1 MKSLTKWE
9 LAKQLQ
15 QSQPDLTQQRLVDI
29 IDTLADLV
37 ICHFVDGGGP
47 VTVRGFGR
55 LRVVRRAAF
64 TGAHPKTGE
73 PYVHEASK
81 RLVFKPSAEAIRR
94 INEVK

>member
-73 PYVHEASK
+73 PYVHVASK
-81 RLVFKPSAEAIRR
+81 RLVFKPSAEAVRR
-94 INEVK
+94 INQVR

>member
-1 MKSLTKWE
+1 VKSLTKWE

-37 ICHFVDGGGP
+37 VCHFVEGGEIA
-47 VTVRGFGR
+47 VLRGFGR
-55 LRVVRRAAF
+55 LRMVRRAAF
-64 TGAHPKTGE
+64 TGTHPKTGE

>member
-1 MKSLTKWE
+1 LTKWE

-37 ICHFVDGGGP
+37 VCHFVEGGEIA
-47 VTVRGFGR
+47 VLRGFGR
-55 LRVVRRAAF
+55 LRMVRRAAF
-64 TGAHPKTGE
+64 TGTHPKTGE

-94 INEVK
+94 INEVE

>member
-1 MKSLTKWE
+1 MKTLTKQV
-9 LAKQLQ
+9 LARQLQ

-29 IDTLADLV
+29 IDTIADLV
-37 ICHFVDGGGP
+37 ICHFVNGGESA
-47 VTVRGFGR
+47 VIRGFGR
-55 LRVVRRAAF
+55 LRMVRRAAF
-64 TGAHPKTGE
+64 TGTHPKTGE

>member
-29 IDTLADLV
+29 IDTIADLV

-64 TGAHPKTGE
+64 TGTHPKTGE
-73 PYVHEASK
+73 PYVHESSK
-81 RLVFKPSAEAIRR
+81 RLVFKPSAEAVRR
-94 INEVK
+94 INQVR

>member
-37 ICHFVDGGGP
+37 VCHFVEGGEIA
-47 VTVRGFGR
+47 VLRGFGR
-55 LRVVRRAAF
+55 LRMVRRAAF
-64 TGAHPKTGE
+64 TGTHPKTGE

-94 INEVK
+94 INEVE

>member
-37 ICHFVDGGGP
+37 ICHFVEGGEIA
-47 VTVRGFGR
+47 VLRGFGR
-55 LRVVRRAAF
+55 LRMVRRAAF
-64 TGAHPKTGE
+64 TGTHPKTGE
-73 PYVHEASK
+73 PYVHVASK

>member
-73 PYVHEASK
+73 PYVHVASK

>member
-37 ICHFVDGGGP
+37 VCHFVEGGE
-47 VTVRGFGR
+47 VAVLRGFGR

-64 TGAHPKTGE
+64 TGTHPKTGE
-73 PYVHEASK
+73 PYVHVASK

>member
-37 ICHFVDGGGP
+37 VCHFVEGGEIA
-47 VTVRGFGR
+47 VLRGFGR
-55 LRVVRRAAF
+55 LRMVRRAAF
-64 TGAHPKTGE
+64 TGTHPKTGE

-94 INEVK
+94 INGVK

>member
-1 MKSLTKWE
+1 MKILTKQV
-9 LAKQLQ
+9 LARQLQ

-37 ICHFVDGGGP
+37 ICHFVEGGEIA
-47 VTVRGFGR
+47 VLRGFGR
-55 LRVVRRAAF
+55 LRMVRRAAF
-64 TGAHPKTGE
+64 TGTHPKTGE
-73 PYVHEASK
+73 PCPHESSK

>member
-37 ICHFVDGGGP
+37 VCHFVEGGEIA
-47 VTVRGFGR
+47 VLRGFGR
-55 LRVVRRAAF
+55 LRMVRRAAF
-64 TGAHPKTGE
+64 TGTHPKTGE

>member
-73 PYVHEASK
+73 PYVHVASK
-81 RLVFKPSAEAIRR
+81 RLVFKPSAEAVRR